1 MPVLNEGVIVCE
13 FASEAGEASSSDDV
27 TNADEASRGN
37 DALDADTSW
46 LLCADVWVESEFDEW
61 GCHAFLPATWPVHMV
76 LQLLECLA
84 LLPNQ
89 EALTN
94 GADIRLQEKC
104 WNSYTQWLCHDLLL

>member
-46 LLCADVWVESEFDEW
+46 LLCADVFVW
-61 GCHAFLPATWPVHMV
+61 LPATWQVRMV

-94 GADIRLQEKC
+94 GADIRLQEQC

>member
-1 MPVLNEGVIVCE
+1 MLNEGVIVCE

-61 GCHAFLPATWPVHMV
+61 GCHAFQYGFLPPGRFIWSFNYWNV
-76 LQLLECLA
+76 LRFC
-84 LLPNQ
+84 P
-89 EALTN
+89 
-94 GADIRLQEKC
+94 IKKR
-104 WNSYTQWLCHDLLL
+104 

>member
-61 GCHAFLPATWPVHMV
+61 GCHAFRMASCH
-76 LQLLECLA
+76 LA
-84 LLPNQ
+84 
-89 EALTN
+89 
-94 GADIRLQEKC
+94 G
-104 WNSYTQWLCHDLLL
+104 SYGPSITGMSCAFAQSRSVDKRC